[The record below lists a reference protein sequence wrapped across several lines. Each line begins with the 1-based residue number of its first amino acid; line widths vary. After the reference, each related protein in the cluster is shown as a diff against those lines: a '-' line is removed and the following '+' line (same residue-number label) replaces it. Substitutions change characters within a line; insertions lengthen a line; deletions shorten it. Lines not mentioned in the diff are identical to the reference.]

1 MLWRNVNYSYVK
13 ARPDLPILSVKTITT
28 CKRFSRNI
36 QKIQGYVMH
45 SVCSTQQYQSV
56 PLFLQMTHIL
66 NFFFQ
71 KTSEFISVFS
81 VTKLSIMFLTLC

>member
-1 MLWRNVNYSYVK
+1 
-13 ARPDLPILSVKTITT
+13 
-28 CKRFSRNI
+28 
-36 QKIQGYVMH
+36 MH